1 MITSQIL
8 QATIDKYGHAA
19 GLRCAIY
26 DAGGKLLVRSGERL
40 PLMEPEL
47 ATFAQGEEP
56 ERSVNG
62 CLLRRA
68 QDEAETEY
76 VLVVGQEGTKANLV
90 MELLAYQID
99 SLIAAYREKFDRDN
113 FIKNLLLDNLLLIDI
128 YNRAKK
134 LRIRLTS
141 LRAVL
146 VLETDQAEGTAHE
159 AVRQMLSGRPEDFV
173 TTVDENNIVVV
184 HELVD
189 GEQPYAELEELAAE
203 LEETAAAT
211 ANGTVRVA
219 YGTPVVEIREVSK
232 SFKEAKLALDVGRI
246 FDADKSLIAY
256 NRLGIGRLIYQLSL
270 NLCRMFIAEI
280 FNGRGADEFDEE
292 TLATIDKFFENSLN
306 VSETAR
312 QLFIH
317 RNTLVYR
324 LDKLQKL
331 TGLDLRVFDD
341 AITFKIA
348 MMVVKYMDY
357 MEKIDY

>member
-1 MITSQIL
+1 MISSQIL
-8 QATIDKYGHAA
+8 QATIDKYGQAA

-47 ATFAQGEEP
+47 AAFALREEQ
-56 ERSVNG
+56 ESSVKG

-68 QDEAETEY
+68 MDEQEPEY
-76 VLVVGQEGTKANLV
+76 VLAVSQEAPGAQLV
-90 MELLAYQID
+90 MELLSYQID
-99 SLIAAYREKFDRDN
+99 SLITAYREKFDRDN

-134 LRIRLTS
+134 LRISLTA

-146 VLETDQAEGTAHE
+146 VVETERAEGNIHE
-159 AVRQMLSGRPEDFV
+159 AVRQLLSGRSGDFV
-173 TTVDENNIVVV
+173 TTVDENHVVVV
-184 HELVD
+184 HELSD
-189 GEQPYAELEELAAE
+189 AEQPYAELDELSEEL
-203 LEETAAAT
+203 ETLASDSS
-211 ANGTVRVA
+211 GTLRVA
-219 YGTPVVEIREVSK
+219 YGTPVAEIREVSK

-246 FDADKSLIAY
+246 FYVDKNLIAY
-256 NRLGIGRLIYQLSL
+256 NSLGIGRLIYQLPL
-270 NLCRMFIAEI
+270 NLCRMFIAET
-280 FNGRGADEFDEE
+280 FKGRSVEEFDAE
-292 TLATIDKFFENSLN
+292 TLSTIDKFFENSLN

-324 LDKLQKL
+324 LDKLQKS

-348 MMVVKYMDY
+348 MMVVKYMEY